1 MKVRRVYIASE
12 DSMTRQV
19 IRQVLE
25 TYFHEFEVVG
35 ETESAAEAL
44 KSIKDLKPDVVIVDL
59 NLKEGDALQLLSALR
74 PIEFHTVFISSFN
87 DYLIEALQFAQV
99 DFVFKPF
106 DISDLITTIDKV
118 SDSHKPKTPFL
129 PHHHRVETL
138 INNITSSSKE
148 IILKGSKNFITQSLH
163 QIVWAEAVGSKSIF
177 HFVNGS
183 IFEANSPLR
192 RFESMLQLR
201 SFFRCH
207 PFMLVNLL
215 HIDYIDPVTKLIR
228 MSNDDQVPYEERRY
242 HQLTTLLGEER
253 KVF

>member
-1 MKVRRVYIASE
+1 MRVSRVYIASE
-12 DSMTRQV
+12 DAMTRQV
-19 IRQVLE
+19 IRQVIE
-25 TYFHEFEVVG
+25 TYFHEFDIVG
-35 ETESAAEAL
+35 ETESAVDAL
-44 KSIKDLKPDVVIVDL
+44 RLIQILNPDVLIVDL
-59 NLKEGDALQLLSALR
+59 NLKDGDALQLLSALR
-74 PIEFHTVFISSFN
+74 PINFHTVFISSFN

-118 SDSHKPKTPFL
+118 SDSQKLKTPLL

-163 QIVWAEAVGSKSIF
+163 QIVWAEAIGSKSIF
-177 HFVNGS
+177 HLAGGTV
-183 IFEANSPLR
+183 FEASSPLR

-215 HIDYIDPVTKLIR
+215 HIDYIDPVTKFIV
-228 MSNDDQVPYEERRY
+228 MSNGDQVPYEDRRY
-242 HQLTTLLGEER
+242 NQLTTLLSEER